1 LTYIHE
7 GNAVQYLKILCIV
20 GMTSCLDLLPAL
32 AQDRR
37 ETLVAVTEVGS
48 NSMDIHG
55 IGANRPSYGLSWNVY
70 DHLMTYGK
78 KTFPN

>member
-1 LTYIHE
+1 MQSLR
-7 GNAVQYLKILCIV
+7 VLCVV
-20 GMTSCLDLLPAL
+20 GLMVFGSFLPAL

-37 ETLVAVTEVGS
+37 ETLVAVTEVGP

-55 IGANRPSYGLSWNVY
+55 VGANRPSYGLSWNVY

-78 KTFPN
+78 KTFPDVDIHFL